1 MAQRSQLHQASYQ
14 NYIGSTSKWVGSGAC
29 DVTGANSGGS
39 VGHIST
45 TITFFFLAEA
55 KTNLRGGDFSMCC
68 GLNHL
73 VALYSVVPDSLGV
86 YVQETK
92 TSIRHLYIL
101 SLHLQYDYCLD
112 PKISV
117 HMFAHFNVFKFYN
130 YLFMVMG

>member
-1 MAQRSQLHQASYQ
+1 
-14 NYIGSTSKWVGSGAC
+14 
-29 DVTGANSGGS
+29 
-39 VGHIST
+39 
-45 TITFFFLAEA
+45 
-55 KTNLRGGDFSMCC
+55 MCC

-112 PKISV
+112 PKISMRICSHTSMCLNFIIPCLWLGDELLLLNTRPV
-117 HMFAHFNVFKFYN
+117 ASYHHSPFLLKLMRGS
-130 YLFMVMG
+130 LFPN